1 MQSHMSQPGS
11 SPDLKEGLFIGQD
24 LPVYHPY
31 CVEKKFNC
39 GPNLWPEALDDLV
52 DADNEAHCQNI
63 IEDVKKLHEEYG
75 YEMVDEDECEDGQ
88 IEKV

>member
-1 MQSHMSQPGS
+1 MHRQE
-11 SPDLKEGLFIGQD
+11 LAKLTKELQTAI
-24 LPVYHPY
+24 
-31 CVEKKFNC
+31 
-39 GPNLWPEALDDLV
+39 